1 MLIAPGAGPAEAP
14 RLDPDLAPLPSP
26 FSRRSLLAERGAWSL
41 VWLAVVTG
49 GVDLW
54 GFWWWSPAVVPLA
67 PLMIIGGLV
76 GVAYTWL
83 VGSPRSRVFQRIT
96 LGAVIVTVLFPQSI
110 EISTRAFYSTDS
122 AAFDQVAASALVH
135 GADPYVASM
144 SGVAR
149 LLDVPSRFWTYTVNG
164 GHVSH
169 FSYPAG
175 SFLLSLPAA
184 ALGVHMAVDWTDLVA
199 WLATIVL
206 LFTLF
211 PAPLRWLA
219 ALLGLTPFFLGSFT
233 SGGTDAMFL
242 PFLIVAVWR
251 WDRYGRSG
259 EPGLARWI
267 GPISLGVAC
276 AIKQTPWF
284 AVPMLVTGIFL
295 EARWGGRPALR
306 VCLRYLLTVLVVFT
320 AVNLPF
326 LVWHPGAWWHGTL
339 IPLTG
344 GLVAD
349 GQGLVTLATHGLTG
363 GVNLTVLS
371 LAGALAMVGGVAAF
385 VAWYPQLKRIW
396 PLLLTVP
403 FFFSPR
409 SLSSYLVDLFPVALV
424 AALSVD
430 GVPREASSRASEDG
444 SENGAASRHLRVRPS
459 VLVVAASCV
468 GVVVASFMAF
478 SGPPLQLSVRSVS
491 TSHAGTQLDAV
502 TVSVVN
508 RTPDR
513 LVPHF
518 LVNSATSQNYE
529 GFWTPSDRG
538 LPALGPHDSETITL
552 HPPAPTAAPRR
563 GARWLVEAYTAD
575 PTWLSTSP
583 LVTFPPS

>member
-1 MLIAPGAGPAEAP
+1 M
-14 RLDPDLAPLPSP
+14 
-26 FSRRSLLAERGAWSL
+26 
-41 VWLAVVTG
+41 WLAVVTG

-54 GFWWWSPAVVPLA
+54 GFWWWSPAVVALA
-67 PLMIIGGLV
+67 PLMIIGGLL
-76 GVAYTWL
+76 GVASTWL
-83 VGSPRSRVFQRIT
+83 VENPRSRLFQRVT
-96 LGAVIVTVLFPQSI
+96 LGAVIVTALFPQSI
-110 EISTRAFYSTDS
+110 EISTRAFYATDS
-122 AAFDQVAASALVH
+122 AAFDQVAASALAH
-135 GADPYVASM
+135 GADPYVAPM

-149 LLDVPSRFWTYTVNG
+149 LLDVPSRFWTYTVDG
-164 GHVSH
+164 GHVTH

-206 LFTLF
+206 LFTLL
-211 PAPLRWLA
+211 PASLRWLA

-242 PFLIVAVWR
+242 PFLVLAVWR
-251 WDRYGRSG
+251 WDRYGRSS
-259 EPGLARWI
+259 EPGPARWI
-267 GPISLGVAC
+267 GPISLGIAC

-284 AVPMLVTGIFL
+284 AVPMLVTGIYL
-295 EARWGGRPALR
+295 EARRSGRAPFR
-306 VCLRYLLTVLVVFT
+306 VCLRYLFTVLVVFA

-326 LVWHPGAWWHGTL
+326 FMWHPGAWWHGTL

-349 GQGLVTLATHGLTG
+349 GQGFVTLATHGLTG
-363 GVNLTVLS
+363 GVNLTMLS

-430 GVPREASSRASEDG
+430 GVPREASEDG
-444 SENGAASRHLRVRPS
+444 TAWRDQLRRPP

-468 GVVVASFMAF
+468 GVVIASFMAF
-478 SGPPLQLSVRSVS
+478 SAPPLQLSVRSVV
-491 TSHAGTQLDAV
+491 TSHAGTELDEV

-508 RTPDR
+508 RSSER

-518 LVNSATSQNYE
+518 LVNSATSQHYD
-529 GFWTPSDRG
+529 GFWTPSDGGRA
-538 LPALGPHDSETITL
+538 ALGPHDSETITL
-552 HPPAPTAAPRR
+552 HPPARTSAPRR
-563 GARWLVEAYTAD
+563 GARWLVEAYTPD

>member
-1 MLIAPGAGPAEAP
+1 M
-14 RLDPDLAPLPSP
+14 
-26 FSRRSLLAERGAWSL
+26 
-41 VWLAVVTG
+41 WLAIVTG
-49 GVDLW
+49 GVNLW
-54 GFWWWSPAVVPLA
+54 GFWWWSPAVIALA
-67 PLMIIGGLV
+67 PLMIAGGLV
-76 GVAYTWL
+76 GIASSWL
-83 VGSPRSRVFQRIT
+83 VGNPRSRLFQGVT
-96 LGAVIVTVLFPQSI
+96 LGAVIVTALFPQSI
-110 EISTRAFYSTDS
+110 EIRTRSFYATDS
-122 AAFDQVAASALVH
+122 AAFDQVAARALAH

-144 SGVAR
+144 SSVAH
-149 LLDVPSRFWTYTVNG
+149 LLSVPSRFWTYTVHG
-164 GHVSH
+164 GHVTQ

-175 SFLLSLPAA
+175 SFLLSLPAT

-206 LFTLF
+206 LFALV
-211 PAPLRWLA
+211 PASLRWLV

-242 PFLIVAVWR
+242 PFLVVAVWR
-251 WDRYGRSG
+251 WDRYGRSS

-267 GPISLGVAC
+267 GPISLGAAC

-295 EARWGGRPALR
+295 EARRRGWAPIRLS
-306 VCLRYLLTVLVVFT
+306 LRYLLTVFVVFA

-326 LVWHPGAWWHGTL
+326 LAWHPGAWLHGTL

-363 GVNLTVLS
+363 GVNLKMLS
-371 LAGALAMVGGVAAF
+371 LAGVLAMVGSVASF

-396 PLLLTVP
+396 PLLLTIP

-409 SLSSYLVDLFPVALV
+409 SLSSYLVDLIPVALV

-430 GVPREASSRASEDG
+430 GAPRDPSEGRTAWRDLL
-444 SENGAASRHLRVRPS
+444 ARPS
-459 VLVVAASCV
+459 VLVVAVSCV
-468 GVVVASFMAF
+468 GVVIASFMAF
-478 SGPPLQLSVRSVS
+478 IGPPLQLSVRSII
-491 TSHAGTQLDAV
+491 TSHAGTELDAV

-513 LVPHF
+513 LVPDF
-518 LVNSATSQNYE
+518 LVNTATSQNYE
-529 GFWTPSDRG
+529 GFWTPSERG
-538 LPALGPHDSETITL
+538 LAALGPHASETITL
-552 HPPAPTAAPRR
+552 YPPARTAAPRR
-563 GARWLVEAYTAD
+563 GARWLVEAYTVG
-575 PTWLSTSP
+575 PSWLSTSP